1 MSKTKR
7 TFVLK
12 MNRIKP
18 SLSYLFTFLLTFVA
32 AVQAP
37 HRNGDVILGGL
48 LSIHWKGTSENQC
61 GKLSVKRLD
70 MALAMIFA
78 IEKINNDSKLLPNIT
93 LGYDIRD
100 YCETAQMAVQIAYD
114 LFKNKCFTNITHNKK
129 EKKSTIALIGPDL
142 SSIAVFT
149 AGLLKAFN
157 VSGISASATS
167 PELSSHTYKHLYRTV
182 PSDTLRA
189 KAMAD
194 IAEHFNWSYVA
205 AVGIDNSYGR
215 NGVWSLVKEAAIR
228 NNSFCVAMT
237 EFIPDEGNYLS
248 IRNIVKTLHRQQNIR
263 VVILWLYGSYLKDF
277 FSEVNRQNLTGR
289 VWVLSG
295 FTAFLLAK
303 GFSTLDGS
311 LVVAPHTFLNRGFEE
326 HKKYLTIKTIQQ
338 YFPEWWGEIRK
349 LIKNCTA
356 SKDKEICFSEFVR
369 DMYSLYSPYVIDAV
383 YSMAH
388 ALDTLVQ
395 DSSTT
400 DKDYKPKL
408 NMDMNVMQSLLSR
421 VTFAGLTGNI
431 SFDKL
436 GDRGSAFYDILTLQ
450 QVEDVNTKRL
460 KEVVVGK
467 WEENDQQDKR
477 LHIFENIR
485 WNTPNGS
492 PPKSE
497 CLDQCSAGSRKAITS
512 PCCWQ
517 CVSCP
522 RGTINPILG
531 SERCIE
537 CPKGKQSN
545 EARTKCV
552 DLPLANLTYSSAG
565 GIAIFVFSA
574 CGIVATL
581 LSFAVT
587 CRFLN
592 TPIVKASNREFSL
605 ALLLSILLLL
615 TLVVINLFE
624 PTDTICRII
633 YPLRYVAYTFC
644 LSFLLAKI
652 LRISSAFQV
661 PIAHSFVITSLTNR
675 MQGVIIL
682 TMHILLLLVLLPWLL
697 LDPPIK
703 KEHVLTDQYIFIE
716 CKAYN
721 LEVGRSLFLVTCSY
735 ILFQTIFSAF
745 CSFKIRNIPENFS
758 EAKGIAFS
766 MYIFSFSVLAYHP
779 VEFSMDGW
787 YVTVVDCV
795 TTLLSAYGFLCCIIL
810 PKIYIIL
817 LRPELNNLRH
827 IRQEVTQFSFGTSS
841 AVHVNPVFDG
851 SIQHGQN

>member
-1 MSKTKR
+1 
-7 TFVLK
+7 
-12 MNRIKP
+12 MNRITP
-18 SLSYLFTFLLTFVA
+18 SSCNYLFISLLSSFAT
-32 AVQAP
+32 VQAP
-37 HRNGDVILGGL
+37 HRNGDVNLGGL
-48 LSIHWKGTSENQC
+48 LTIQSKGTSKNQC
-61 GKLSVKRLD
+61 GELSVRRLD

-100 YCETAQMAVQIAYD
+100 YCESAQMAVQITYD
-114 LFKNKCFTNITHNKK
+114 LFKNTCLTNITENKMG
-129 EKKSTIALIGPDL
+129 KKSSIALIGPED
-142 SSIAVFT
+142 SSTAVVT
-149 AGLLKAFN
+149 AGLFQALN
-157 VSGISASATS
+157 VSGISAGATS
-167 PELSSHTYKHLYRTV
+167 PELSSHFYKHLYRTV
-182 PSDTLRA
+182 PSDTFRA

-194 IAEHFNWSYVA
+194 IVEHFNWSYVA
-205 AVGIDNSYGR
+205 AVGNDNSYGR
-215 NGVWSLVKEAAIR
+215 SGLWSLVKEAATR

-237 EFIPDEGNYLS
+237 EIIPNEGSVLS
-248 IRNIVKTLHRQQNIR
+248 IRNIVTTLHRHQNIR
-263 VVILWLYGSYLKDF
+263 VVILWLYGSYLNDF
-277 FSEVNRQNLTGR
+277 FREVNRQNLTGR
-289 VWVLSG
+289 VWVLSDI
-295 FTAFLLAK
+295 TTFLLTKA
-303 GFSTLDGS
+303 FSTLDGPI
-311 LVVAPHTFLNRGFEE
+311 VIVPHKFLNPGFEE
-326 HKKYLTIKTIQQ
+326 HKKHLTIKTIQQ
-338 YFPEWWGEIRK
+338 YFPEWWGEIRTLLK
-349 LIKNCTA
+349 KCSA
-356 SKDKEICFSEFVR
+356 RKDKAICFSEFVHG
-369 DMYSLYSPYVIDAV
+369 MHSSYSPFVIDAV

-388 ALDTLVQ
+388 ALDILVQ
-395 DSSTT
+395 DTNTT
-400 DKDYKPKL
+400 DKGYNRKIKIDI
-408 NMDMNVMQSLLSR
+408 NVMQSLLSR
-421 VTFAGLTGNI
+421 VKFVGLTGNI

-450 QVEDVNTKRL
+450 QVESASTNRL
-460 KEVVVGK
+460 KEVVIGK
-467 WEENDQQDKR
+467 WKENDQQDKR
-477 LHIFENIR
+477 LYFFEKIH

-497 CLDQCSAGSRKAITS
+497 CLDQCSAGTRKAITS

-522 RGTINPILG
+522 DGTINPIPG
-531 SERCIE
+531 SERCTE
-537 CPKGKQSN
+537 CPKEKQSN
-545 EARTKCV
+545 EARTKCL

-565 GIAIFVFSA
+565 GIVILVFSA
-574 CGIVATL
+574 CGIISTL
-581 LSFAVT
+581 FSFTVT
-587 CRFLN
+587 CRFWN

-605 ALLLSILLLL
+605 VLMVSILLLL

-624 PTDTICRII
+624 PTDTICSII
-633 YPLRYVAYTFC
+633 YPWRYVAYTFC

-661 PIAHSFVITSLTNR
+661 PMAHSFVITSLTNR
-675 MQGVIIL
+675 MQGVIVL
-682 TMHILLLLVLLPWLL
+682 TMHILLLFVLLPWLL

-703 KEHVLTDQYIFIE
+703 KEHILTDQYIFIE

-721 LEVGRSLFLVTCSY
+721 LVVGRSLFLVTCSY

-758 EAKGIAFS
+758 EAKRIAFS